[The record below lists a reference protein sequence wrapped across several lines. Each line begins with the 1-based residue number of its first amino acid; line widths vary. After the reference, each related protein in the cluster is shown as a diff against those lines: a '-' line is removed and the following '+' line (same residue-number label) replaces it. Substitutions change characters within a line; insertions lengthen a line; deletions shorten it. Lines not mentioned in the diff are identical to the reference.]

1 MARAGVE
8 LEIKLTGAP
17 ETVAA
22 LVGGRALKK
31 AANGASVSGAEGWAR
46 LVSTYYDAPDGALEK
61 AGVALRLR
69 EKTGARVQTVK
80 RDEAGRIERA
90 EEETALAPGAVF
102 PAPVRDPDFAALI
115 EPVRGALIPVART
128 VTDRWTCTIEQGGA
142 RIEVAIDLGRAEG
155 WRDGAPVG
163 AAPIAEAEFELAA
176 GEGDALFAFAR
187 RFLKDA
193 AKDGAGPW
201 RLSIESK
208 AARARRLARPFT
220 PIAPD
225 PALVLDAEGTAA
237 DAFAAALVHAARRIV
252 DCVPAVL
259 DHRAPEGVHQ
269 MRVALRRLRA
279 VERLFRK
286 ATAGNETRDLAR
298 RARDLAKAL
307 APARDWDVFLEETL
321 APLFAEKA
329 DDPGFVALKARAE
342 ALRAQAWAEA
352 VEAVAARDF
361 SLFALDLMEAGW
373 ARPWARDGK
382 NGAKNGAL
390 DAPVA
395 AFAAAA
401 LDARLEAAR
410 VFAPD
415 IEKASPE
422 DRHRLRIELKK
433 LRYAAQTFRS
443 LYPRKARK
451 AYLAALS
458 KLQDAF
464 GALNDAAVA
473 QRLAG
478 EAAMGQGKDAARA
491 AGFVTGYRAR
501 EAEVKA
507 GEAGARWRAFLD
519 LDPFW
524 RDGK

>member
-22 LVGGRALKK
+22 LPAGRVLKK
-31 AANGASVSGAEGWAR
+31 AVNGGAANGDGSWAR

-69 EKTGARVQTVK
+69 EKAGARVQTVK
-80 RDEAGRIERA
+80 RAAAGRFERA
-90 EEETALAPGAVF
+90 EEETALAPGAAF
-102 PAPVRDPDFAALI
+102 PAPVRDPDLAALI
-115 EPVRGALIPVART
+115 EPLRGALHPVART
-128 VTDRWTCTIEQGGA
+128 VTDRWTCIVERDGA
-142 RIEVAIDLGRAEG
+142 RIEVAVDLGRAEG
-155 WRDGAPVG
+155 WRDGAPVA
-163 AAPIAEAEFELAA
+163 AAPVAEAEFELLD

-187 RFLKDA
+187 RFLKEA
-193 AKDGAGPW
+193 EKDGAGPW
-201 RLSIESK
+201 RLSVESK
-208 AARARRLARPFT
+208 AERARRLARPFA
-220 PIAPD
+220 PIGPD
-225 PALVLDAEGTAA
+225 PELVLDARGTAA
-237 DAFAAALVHAARRIV
+237 DAFAAALIHAARRILE
-252 DCVPAVL
+252 CAPAVL

-286 ATAGNETRDLAR
+286 AVAGNETRDLAR

-307 APARDWDVFLEETL
+307 GPARDWDVFLEETF
-321 APLFAEKA
+321 APLYAGRA
-329 DDPGFVALKARAE
+329 DDAGFGALKARAE

-352 VEAVAARDF
+352 VEAVAARAF

-382 NGAKNGAL
+382 NGAL

-395 AFAAAA
+395 DFAANA
-401 LDARLEAAR
+401 LEARLEAAR
-410 VFAPD
+410 AVAPD
-415 IEKASPE
+415 VEKASPE

-451 AYLAALS
+451 PYLAALS

-478 EAAMGQGKDAARA
+478 EAAIGQGKDAARA

-507 GEAGARWRAFLD
+507 GEAGARWRAFLE
-519 LDPFW
+519 LEPFW
-524 RDGK
+524 RDEK